1 MRASWFA
8 LAVVFSAAL
17 VGAPALPTG
26 HATAESSVDVGAL
39 NRQIQQLYRA
49 GKYTE
54 AVPLAERSV
63 ALVRKRYGEQRAEFA
78 TAIAWLGILYDA
90 QGRYPEAELVYNRAL
105 AIREKA
111 QGPNH
116 PHVAITLNNLALLY
130 SNQGRY
136 AEAEKLY
143 NRALAIIGTAPGRN
157 HSDLVGISLNNL
169 ALLYK
174 SQGRYAEAEPLFKR
188 SLAIVE
194 KAQGPNHPHVGTSLN
209 NLAALYQDQG
219 RDAEAEPLL
228 KRALVIRE
236 KALPAGH
243 PEIALTRAQL
253 ALLYRGERFQT
264 NFETE
269 AKTQALCEAG
279 TGRVW
284 VQIANYGTKSQC
296 IAYYLSRGAKGS
308 KLAVLFFDGDVLDT
322 KAQDQAEMNDY
333 LTKVRRTLDLS
344 AQKSGM
350 DFIFVARPGVFGS
363 SGNHGDRRRKAEFLV
378 LNRAVDIIKQRHG
391 YEQLVLAGQSG
402 GASVV
407 AALLTLG
414 RTDVVCTV
422 PASGSYD
429 AVDEYV
435 RTIEKKTGQVL
446 ERTEMLSMYART
458 KLYDVMQNLA
468 NIPKATDR
476 RLIVIGDA
484 RDTIAPFEQ
493 QRRFA
498 ERVRDAGHHVLLVQA
513 EGSGAEHHGL
523 SPLALKVAGQCA
535 LGNTDD
541 EIQRWIK
548 GTPSQIGSTTAK
560 PSPPPAWPV
569 GTAVPSGCDDIEV
582 TIGASEQCIKP

>member
-1 MRASWFA
+1 MRASCFA
-8 LAVVFSAAL
+8 LTVAFATAL
-17 VGAPALPTG
+17 VAAPVLATG
-26 HATAESSVDVGAL
+26 PSTAKSSLHLGAL
-39 NRQIQQLYRA
+39 NKQIQQLYRS

-54 AVPLAERSV
+54 AVALAERYV
-63 ALVRKRYGEQRAEFA
+63 ALVRKRYGEQGAEFA
-78 TAIAWLGILYDA
+78 TAIAWLGILYVA
-90 QGRYPEAELVYNRAL
+90 QGRYPEAELLYNRAL
-105 AIREKA
+105 ALREKA

-143 NRALAIIGTAPGRN
+143 NRALTIVGKAQGRIQPN
-157 HSDLVGISLNNL
+157 WVGISLNNL

-174 SQGRYAEAEPLFKR
+174 SQGRYADAEPLFKR
-188 SLAIVE
+188 SLALVE
-194 KAQGPNHPHVGTSLN
+194 KAQGPNHPHVATSLN

-219 RDAEAEPLL
+219 RYAEAEPLL
-228 KRALVIRE
+228 QRALVIRE
-236 KALPAGH
+236 KALPAGN

-264 NFETE
+264 KFEAE

-284 VQIANYGTKSQC
+284 AQIPNYGTMSQC
-296 IAYYLSRGAKGS
+296 IAYYLSRGSKGG

-333 LTKVRRTLDLS
+333 LTKVRRTLDLL

-350 DFIFVARPGVFGS
+350 DFIFIARPGVFGS
-363 SGNHGDRRRKAEFLV
+363 SGNHGDRRRQAEFLV

-391 YEQLVLAGQSG
+391 YERLVLAGQSG

-414 RTDVVCTV
+414 RTDVVCAV

-435 RTIEKKTGQVL
+435 RTIEKKTGQIL

-458 KLYDVMQNLA
+458 KLYDVMQNIA
-468 NIPKATDR
+468 NISKATDR

-513 EGSGAEHHGL
+513 DGSGEEHHGL

-541 EIQRWIK
+541 EIQRSIK
-548 GTPSQIGSTTAK
+548 EIPSQIGSTTAK
-560 PSPPPAWPV
+560 PSPSPAGPV
-569 GTAVPSGCDDIEV
+569 GAAVPSECDDIEV
-582 TIGASEQCIKP
+582 TIGASERCIKP